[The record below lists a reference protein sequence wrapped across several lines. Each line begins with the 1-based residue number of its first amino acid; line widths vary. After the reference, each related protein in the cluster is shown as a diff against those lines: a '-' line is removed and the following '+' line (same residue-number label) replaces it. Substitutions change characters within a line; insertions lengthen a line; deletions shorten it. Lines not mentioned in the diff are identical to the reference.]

1 MLKGRLQ
8 SELFYCNHIGVSEN
22 DERDI
27 MNFTVRDKKGAG
39 LLDYIQ
45 HFAFLDEDNGTMRT
59 YVVRDNRS
67 SELAGFFSLKAGLIS
82 YNEHEVTVLDE
93 STGEAVI
100 DENTGERKTRRVF
113 DTLPG
118 VELADFA
125 VNQTYINN
133 HPDLKGVGLVIYNR
147 FILPIIRQA
156 AESIGIKILYIFALP
171 YDDLIARYEKYGFS
185 RLEKELEA
193 ELHKR
198 LKPEYDESCTFMY
211 RML

>member
-100 DENTGERKTRRVF
+100 DENTGERKTRHVF

-156 AESIGIKILYIFALP
+156 SESIGIKILYIFALP
-171 YDDLIARYEKYGFS
+171 YDELIARYEKYGFS